1 MAVAAGFRHTCT
13 VQYDGRLVCFGENAD
28 GQCNVPADLGPVMA
42 VATQQCTAPTNF
54 GVPGISSAQASGS
67 FSRDAP
73 FPIDEDVEH
82 AEPPA
87 DIAPAEAAEIVAEQH
102 ASWISHNIDT
112 MVDQVLEADDSEME
126 PLLLLQ
132 LSRSTEALHN
142 ALSNSHELEP
152 VRAALYA
159 SGFRPLLPSGATVLA
174 APAHF
179 NIALLSVAG
188 RVLQPC
194 HVIVTESLESLVL
207 EVVNSLPTREKI
219 RLRRSETVG
228 FVGQTA
234 DDEWRVVLV
243 RRTFLEVP
251 RGIVLAPT
259 SVIQSTT
266 EALER
271 RAVNPRRWNV
281 E

>member
-1 MAVAAGFRHTCT
+1 MAVAQRKPGVACITSESVKAIR
-13 VQYDGRLVCFGENAD
+13 
-28 GQCNVPADLGPVMA
+28 NVL
-42 VATQQCTAPTNF
+42 
-54 GVPGISSAQASGS
+54 
-67 FSRDAP
+67 RDA
-73 FPIDEDVEH
+73 FLPIDEDVEH
-82 AEPPA
+82 VEPPA
-87 DIAPAEAAEIVAEQH
+87 DIAPEEAAEIVAEQH
-102 ASWISHNIDT
+102 ASWISHNMDAR
-112 MVDQVLEADDSEME
+112 VDQVFEADSVDME

-132 LSRSTEALHN
+132 FSRSTEAFHN
-142 ALSNSHELEP
+142 ALSNSHQLEP
-152 VRAALYA
+152 VRAALFA
-159 SGFRPLLPSGATVLA
+159 SGFRPLLPSGATVFT
-174 APAHF
+174 APAQF

-194 HVIVTESLESLVL
+194 HIIVTESLEPLVL
-207 EVVNSLPTREKI
+207 EVANTLPTREKI

-234 DDEWRVVLV
+234 GDELRVVLV

-281 E
+281 D

>member
-1 MAVAAGFRHTCT
+1 M
-13 VQYDGRLVCFGENAD
+13 
-28 GQCNVPADLGPVMA
+28 
-42 VATQQCTAPTNF
+42 
-54 GVPGISSAQASGS
+54 
-67 FSRDAP
+67 
-73 FPIDEDVEH
+73 
-82 AEPPA
+82 
-87 DIAPAEAAEIVAEQH
+87 
-102 ASWISHNIDT
+102 
-112 MVDQVLEADDSEME
+112 
-126 PLLLLQ
+126 
-132 LSRSTEALHN
+132 
-142 ALSNSHELEP
+142 
-152 VRAALYA
+152 
-159 SGFRPLLPSGATVLA
+159 
-174 APAHF
+174 
-179 NIALLSVAG
+179 
-188 RVLQPC
+188 
-194 HVIVTESLESLVL
+194 L

>member
-1 MAVAAGFRHTCT
+1 MAVAGK
-13 VQYDGRLVCFGENAD
+13 
-28 GQCNVPADLGPVMA
+28 QCS
-42 VATQQCTAPTNF
+42 APTNS
-54 GVPGISSAQASGS
+54 GVAGIRSESAEAGAS
-67 FSRDAP
+67 FSRDAFFP
-73 FPIDEDVEH
+73 FDEGVGH
-82 AEPPA
+82 VEPPA

-102 ASWISHNIDT
+102 ASWISHNIGT
-112 MVDQVLEADDSEME
+112 VVDQEFEAGNSEME

-132 LSRSTEALHN
+132 FSRSTEALHN

-152 VRAALYA
+152 VRAALFM
-159 SGFRPLLPSGATVLA
+159 SGFRPLLPSGATVFTS
-174 APAHF
+174 PALF

-194 HVIVTESLESLVL
+194 HIIVTESLEPLVL
-207 EVVNSLPTREKI
+207 EVVSKLPTREKI

-228 FVGQTA
+228 YVGPSA
-234 DDEWRVVLV
+234 GDELRVVLV

-271 RAVNPRRWNV
+271 RAMNPRRWNV
-281 E
+281 D